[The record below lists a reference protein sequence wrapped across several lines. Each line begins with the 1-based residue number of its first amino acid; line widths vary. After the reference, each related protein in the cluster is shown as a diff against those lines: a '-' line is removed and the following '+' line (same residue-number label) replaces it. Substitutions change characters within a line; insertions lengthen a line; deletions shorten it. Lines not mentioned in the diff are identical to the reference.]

1 MGLIVMNII
10 DFSYNQLETED
21 SPAKDDFLSDFLQE
35 YKRLCNISDEFTEK
49 GIKTEIK
56 KTDKN
61 ILQANLHKTRE
72 ILKKSEEKI
81 LRFFGDI
88 EIPPVILFIG
98 PFAWDGHGILIKEKA
113 YIFLNITMM
122 EHHFNLPGF
131 IPEVHAI
138 HEIIHG
144 IHYNIYPEF
153 YPGNC
158 KTIKELY
165 FNKFLAE
172 GIATYLSGKI
182 NNSTSGEALSFGLM
196 TDEDFHIWVNKCNST
211 KGEFSLL
218 LNRAVTENRYNDE
231 LWMSLFLIPDLKP
244 DCLTRGRFGYYYG
257 MKIAEMASEKTGDT
271 QLVKTPGEH
280 FYPFVKDYFSE
291 M

>member
-1 MGLIVMNII
+1 MNIL
-10 DFSYNQLETED
+10 DFTSQQMELKNFVEEKFFFT
-21 SPAKDDFLSDFLQE
+21 DFLCE

-49 GIKTEIK
+49 GIKAEIK
-56 KTDKN
+56 KTNKN
-61 ILQANLHKTRE
+61 ILLKNLHKTRE
-72 ILKKSEEKI
+72 ILQKSEEKI
-81 LRFFGDI
+81 LNFFGNI

-98 PFAWDGHGILIKEKA
+98 PFAWDGHGILVKEKP

-144 IHYNIYPEF
+144 IHYNFHPEF

-165 FNKFLAE
+165 FNKFMAE
-172 GIATYLSGKI
+172 GIATYLSGEI
-182 NNSTSGEALSFGLM
+182 NASTHGEALSFGFM
-196 TDEDFHIWVNKCNST
+196 PDEDVNIWIKKCDSL
-211 KGEFSLL
+211 KGENGLL
-218 LNRAVTENRYNDE
+218 LNRAVTEKKYNDE
-231 LWMSLFLIPDLKP
+231 LWRSLFFVPDIEP

-257 MKIAEMASEKTGDT
+257 MKIAKMAAEKTRDT
-271 QLVKTPGEH
+271 QLVKTPHEY
-280 FYPFVKDYFSE
+280 FYHYVEDYFSE
-291 M
+291 KTM